1 MGRCCLLFFC
11 MPAVRRAARGVVCLR
26 LLRNGKS
33 AQRHRRTAVQIP
45 YACVMQNVA
54 FCLQMTLPGIDIR
67 ISGRGLTESGN
78 CDLMNVSLLY
88 PMLYG

>member
-1 MGRCCLLFFC
+1 MGRCCLLFFAC
-11 MPAVRRAARGVVCLR
+11 PPRAGLRGVVCLR

-33 AQRHRRTAVQIP
+33 AQRHRRTAGQIP

-54 FCLQMTLPGIDIR
+54 FCLQMTLPGINIR
-67 ISGRGLTESGN
+67 ISGRVLTESGN
-78 CDLMNVSLLY
+78 CDLMDVSLLY